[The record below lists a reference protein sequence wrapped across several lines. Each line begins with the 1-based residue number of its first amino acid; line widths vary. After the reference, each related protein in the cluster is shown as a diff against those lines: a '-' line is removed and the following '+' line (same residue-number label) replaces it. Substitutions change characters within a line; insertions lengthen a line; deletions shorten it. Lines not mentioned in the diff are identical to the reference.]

1 MNDEEEEDEML
12 AEDGAQN
19 VLQPPKLKS
28 KDIDI
33 ATFELPEWSPLLQL
47 EIKEGRLY
55 LDENQRLVK
64 EEVSWYLVKKYGTIP
79 PQGLYTKY
87 SKFLLDV
94 PTFKI
99 LREVGTEQYW
109 TGLASKIS
117 IYLRRQR
124 ELLKKRR
131 EEQASQGMV
140 PVNAANMKVHQD
152 LESLRS
158 TDVSPN
164 RAKEL
169 LRSTFLLRKAMGYID
184 YKDVLDKESYLRNPH
199 FLFLEIQNWLDALIP
214 NVQREQ
220 KFNDMISKLRE
231 IFPEE
236 TVNLESELEKIRL
249 ISETYKATLNKTHE
263 RREAPFD
270 TLEVVP
276 NKSYSFQKANA
287 LPFTVTVLYTRE
299 KGIKYAML
307 LGTKDVIGKMKCK
320 SAREVVEI
328 WLGAFMALRQPV
340 PASHLHLSLFLKW
353 ALLDI
358 QIPSGVRT
366 PKHKLQM
373 FLRQKY
379 QIVNSMA

>member
-1 MNDEEEEDEML
+1 MDMNDEEEEDEML

-64 EEVSWYLVKKYGTIP
+64 EEVSW
-79 PQGLYTKY
+79 
-87 SKFLLDV
+87 
-94 PTFKI
+94 
-99 LREVGTEQYW
+99 
-109 TGLASKIS
+109 
-117 IYLRRQR
+117 
-124 ELLKKRR
+124 
-131 EEQASQGMV
+131 V